1 MAIDT
6 VLAGLRTGAVT
17 PGAQA
22 PGSVAPGA
30 SMPGGGRADVDGAE
44 FSNRLE
50 AAIQSVSDTQN
61 KADIHLGRLAS
72 GEEVDIHSTMIAM
85 QEADIQLRAM
95 VSVRDKVVE
104 AYQQMMSMTV

>member
-6 VLAGLRTGAVT
+6 VIAGMRPSPLSPNTDRMATPANAPASGA
-17 PGAQA
+17 
-22 PGSVAPGA
+22 
-30 SMPGGGRADVDGAE
+30 D

-50 AAIQSVSDTQN
+50 AAIRSVSDAQN
-61 KADIHLGRLAS
+61 VADARLGRLAS

-85 QEADIQLRAM
+85 QEADIQLRTM